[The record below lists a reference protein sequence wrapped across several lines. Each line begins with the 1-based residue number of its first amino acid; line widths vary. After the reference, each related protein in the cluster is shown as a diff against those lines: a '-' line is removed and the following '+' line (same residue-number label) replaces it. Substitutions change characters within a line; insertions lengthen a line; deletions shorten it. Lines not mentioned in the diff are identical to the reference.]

1 MIRYA
6 KVLSWSAV
14 CVLTVF
20 TNNQVSRQACLTN
33 FEFSMSSSYSST
45 HSYIHKYIYFLSI
58 LHNLCLNKH
67 SINAEKVCTMKNKDL
82 RDSWKIPTEDL
93 LNSFSSFCS
102 NGKISSVNRALDCK
116 KKSNT
121 CIAKVYFHIQT
132 NMYMDQNLHH
142 FLIKVIWG

>member
-45 HSYIHKYIYFLSI
+45 HSYIHMYIYFLSI

-121 CIAKVYFHIQT
+121 
-132 NMYMDQNLHH
+132 MYCQSIFPYSNKHVH
-142 FLIKVIWG
+142 GSKSTSFSQQS

>member
-1 MIRYA
+1 MLRSF
-6 KVLSWSAV
+6 LD
-14 CVLTVF
+14 LQFVF
-20 TNNQVSRQACLTN
+20 W
-33 FEFSMSSSYSST
+33 
-45 HSYIHKYIYFLSI
+45 
-58 LHNLCLNKH
+58 LCLLTTKYRDKPVWRTLNLACQALIH
-67 SINAEKVCTMKNKDL
+67 PPIHIYTCTYIFYQYYIIYVWTSIRSML
-82 RDSWKIPTEDL
+82 RKFALWRIRICDSWKIPTEDL

-142 FLIKVIWG
+142 FLSKVN